1 MSNEKVTAKE
11 VAKWFIDRAAQD
23 VKAKCGEYL
32 TQLKLQKLM
41 YYAKGFYYVFEDE
54 KLFDAGIFSQKYGPV
69 VNELVGVLK
78 EYGNGQIKKEFSKE
92 NNIKNEKILYVLEFV
107 YKFVAQ
113 YSAGKLIDFT
123 HAETP
128 WQQTVERRQISEDL
142 IKEYFRSNY
151 LENFNENN
159 QLNIKQQD
167 IFNAAYLNILNT
179 YKPAFEELAQ

>member
-1 MSNEKVTAKE
+1 MANEKVTAKE

-23 VKAKCGEYL
+23 VKANSGEYL

-54 KLFDAGIFSQKYGPV
+54 KLFDAAIYSQKYGPV
-69 VNELVGVLK
+69 VSELVSDLK
-78 EYGNGQIKKEFSKE
+78 IYKNDQIKKEFQKE
-92 NNIKNEKILYVLEFV
+92 RPIKDASVLYVLDFV

-123 HAETP
+123 HSEAP
-128 WQQTVERRQISEDL
+128 WQQTVEKHQINEDL
-142 IKEYFRSNY
+142 IKKYFRSTY
-151 LENFNENN
+151 LDNFNQNN

-167 IFNAAYLNILNT
+167 IFNTAYLNILHT
-179 YKPAFEELAQ
+179 YKPAFEELAK